1 MNKYLSFNF
10 VYNRLKKLIHIL
22 HLSFFWSIFEYFNVK
37 LFKKK
42 ILVYELIILRKIH
55 KIK

>member
-1 MNKYLSFNF
+1 MNKYFSFNF